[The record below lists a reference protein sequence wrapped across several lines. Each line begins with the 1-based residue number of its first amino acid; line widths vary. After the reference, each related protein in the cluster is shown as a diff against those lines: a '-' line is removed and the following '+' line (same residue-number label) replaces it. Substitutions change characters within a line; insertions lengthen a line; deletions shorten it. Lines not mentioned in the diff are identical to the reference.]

1 MIETLTLSC
10 RFIPR
15 TSYTNNIVNDLS
27 VDKNSEAQKFSMDKR
42 QS

>member
-10 RFIPR
+10 WFIPR

-27 VDKNSEAQKFSMDKR
+27 VDKKRKGQKSPIDMR